1 MKPISAVNTKSTL
14 SVHSA
19 SNNSIHES
27 LFDLDFNKNDGDIEE
42 EDSDPSSAAISIIAN
57 TNMGE
62 EMEDPG
68 FSGNLGTIP
77 ELPELGYQSDSS
89 DTELLLPRSN
99 HVFISYFLEHVF
111 PPGAMGK
118 RAWIGA
124 RRSSMRKN
132 WTRCLRRVMVIHR
145 KSISVK
151 IKKRHEN
158 TNLKR
163 GQIVSYALQSRLS
176 LVSIVT
182 LSNSVYT
189 HLWSDVCKT
198 LVKLSSPTAPESSPN
213 RSG

>member
-99 HVFISYFLEHVF
+99 HVFSSHFFEHVF
-111 PPGAMGK
+111 PPGAMGRK
-118 RAWIGA
+118 AWIGA

-158 TNLKR
+158 TNFKR
-163 GQIVSYALQSRLS
+163 GQIVLA
-176 LVSIVT
+176 T
-182 LSNSVYT
+182 LHKVVFSWFP
-189 HLWSDVCKT
+189 L
-198 LVKLSSPTAPESSPN
+198 
-213 RSG
+213 

>member
-99 HVFISYFLEHVF
+99 NVFSSYFFEHVF
-111 PPGAMGK
+111 PPRCNGK
-118 RAWIGA
+118 KSLD
-124 RRSSMRKN
+124 RSEEKLN
-132 WTRCLRRVMVIHR
+132 E
-145 KSISVK
+145 
-151 IKKRHEN
+151 KKLDTVPEE
-158 TNLKR
+158 
-163 GQIVSYALQSRLS
+163 
-176 LVSIVT
+176 
-182 LSNSVYT
+182 SNGDTYEEHFCQNKERT
-189 HLWSDVCKT
+189 
-198 LVKLSSPTAPESSPN
+198 
-213 RSG
+213 

>member
-89 DTELLLPRSN
+89 DTELLLPRSG
-99 HVFISYFLEHVF
+99 HVFSSYFLTLF
-111 PPGAMGK
+111 
-118 RAWIGA
+118 
-124 RRSSMRKN
+124 S
-132 WTRCLRRVMVIHR
+132 TRCNGK
-145 KSISVK
+145 KSLDRSEEK
-151 IKKRHEN
+151 LNEKKLDTVPEE
-158 TNLKR
+158 
-163 GQIVSYALQSRLS
+163 
-176 LVSIVT
+176 
-182 LSNSVYT
+182 SNG
-189 HLWSDVCKT
+189 DI
-198 LVKLSSPTAPESSPN
+198 
-213 RSG
+213 

>member
-89 DTELLLPRSN
+89 DTELLLPRSYF
-99 HVFISYFLEHVF
+99 HLVFLCTCFS
-111 PPGAMGK
+111 
-118 RAWIGA
+118 
-124 RRSSMRKN
+124 
-132 WTRCLRRVMVIHR
+132 TRCNGK
-145 KSISVK
+145 KSLDRSEEK
-151 IKKRHEN
+151 LNEKKLDTVPEE
-158 TNLKR
+158 
-163 GQIVSYALQSRLS
+163 
-176 LVSIVT
+176 
-182 LSNSVYT
+182 SNGDT
-189 HLWSDVCKT
+189 
-198 LVKLSSPTAPESSPN
+198 
-213 RSG
+213 